1 MKKASPKKITRRKR
15 YELSSEKEKT
25 ISPFFSSSRPVEDE
39 ANLAYEE
46 EDRLSDFNPARGFYS
61 GGIEHYINKM

>member
-1 MKKASPKKITRRKR
+1 MKEAPKKTIRRKR
-15 YELSSEKEKT
+15 YGPSTEREKI

-39 ANLAYEE
+39 ANSAYEE

-61 GGIEHYINKM
+61 GGVEQYINKM

>member
-1 MKKASPKKITRRKR
+1 MKEASSSKKARKR
-15 YELSSEKEKT
+15 YETSKEKD

-39 ANLAYEE
+39 ENSAYEE

-61 GGIEHYINKM
+61 GGIEQYINKI